1 MSEFKTIQISKI
13 KPNTQQPRKHF
24 TGIEDLAES
33 IGVRVKALAKQE
45 RRSVGSVIRRA
56 VEMYLKEKK

>member
-13 KPNTQQPRKHF
+13 KPNEQQPREYF

-33 IGVRVKALAKQE
+33 IKVSGLKHLQNKKEEVLVR
-45 RRSVGSVIRRA
+45 
-56 VEMYLKEKK
+56 